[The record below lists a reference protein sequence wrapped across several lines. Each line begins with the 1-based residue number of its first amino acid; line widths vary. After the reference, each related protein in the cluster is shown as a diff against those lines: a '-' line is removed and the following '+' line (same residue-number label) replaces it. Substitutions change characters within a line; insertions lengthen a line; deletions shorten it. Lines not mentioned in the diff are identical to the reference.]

1 MITGLN
7 TGGAEKALCRL
18 LESLPPSQFAHV
30 VVALGPEAA
39 LSTRV
44 AKVAALHHLGM
55 RAGRLYPG
63 NLLQLRSIL
72 RRVQP
77 DVIQGWMY
85 HANFMATLA
94 AMGLNVPTVWGIRQT
109 LYSLDHEKAGTRW
122 VIRACAWL
130 SRRSA
135 RIVYNSQ
142 LSRTQHVKFGFHDSR
157 ALIIPNGFNT
167 HVFIRD
173 PDACSR
179 VRAEFGISEDTVAI
193 GLVARLH
200 PMKDHANFLRAASR
214 FVTNHT
220 NAEFVLVGD
229 GVDGSS
235 PELMRLVNELQLQGK
250 VHLCGRRM
258 DIAAINNALDIASL
272 SSAWGEACPNA
283 IGEAMAC
290 GTPCVATDIGDVRD
304 IIGETGVVVPPRDPD
319 ALSKGWSKLFAL
331 GTEGRRMLGKCA
343 RQRIASHYSL
353 AANAAAY
360 AKLYRSLVRRPETCV
375 A

>member
-7 TGGAEKALCRL
+7 TGGAETALCRL
-18 LESLPPSQFAHV
+18 LESLPPPHFAHV

-55 RAGRLYPG
+55 RAGRLHLG
-63 NLLQLRSIL
+63 DLLRLRSIL

-85 HANFMATLA
+85 HANLMATLA
-94 AMGLNVPTVWGIRQT
+94 VMGLSVPTVWGIRQT

-122 VIRACAWL
+122 VIRACAQL
-130 SRRSA
+130 SRRPA

-142 LSRTQHVKFGFHDSR
+142 LSRTQHVKLGFHDSR
-157 ALIIPNGFNT
+157 ALIIPNGFDTRAFMHN
-167 HVFIRD
+167 
-173 PDACSR
+173 PDTRSR

-193 GLVARLH
+193 GLVARMH
-200 PMKDHANFLRAASR
+200 AMKDHANFLCAAAR
-214 FVTNHT
+214 FVTDHT
-220 NAEFVLVGD
+220 NVEFFLVGD

-235 PELMRLVNELQLQGK
+235 PELMRLVNELQLQSK
-250 VHLCGRRM
+250 VRLCGHRT

-272 SSAWGEACPNA
+272 SSAWGEGCPNA

-290 GTPCVATDIGDVRD
+290 GTPCVATDIGDVRA
-304 IIGETGVVVPPRDPD
+304 IIGDTGVVVPPRDPD

-331 GTEGRRMLGKCA
+331 GTEGRRTLGECA

-360 AKLYRSLVRRPETCV
+360 AELYRSLVRRPETC
-375 A
+375 AA